1 MAKLGSTHKKVH
13 ISPNFDKGTAI
24 RTHDPIME
32 ELEPPTVI
40 MAALSALSPLHL
52 SDLSHSI
59 FSDIHHRRRRLTFI
73 LSSPTLFS
81 LTLRHLN
88 SLSLSHKSLL
98 IARFLLSAL
107 RRLCHPFQP
116 PAKSLPQ
123 HPSTAA
129 ITPRD
134 LDAAVLL
141 LLLCEV
147 RQHNPA
153 ALETPLPKWRAALCR
168 IYSDSIL
175 SISGIISG
183 GGAVMVPYVETVAR
197 CWKFVGF
204 VGSCGG
210 KGKREVAASPVA
222 VVELPS
228 VAAAAAVECVICKEE
243 MGEGRDACQLPC
255 EHLFHWLCIL
265 PWLRKRNTCPCCR
278 FQLPTDDVFAEIQRL
293 WEILLKLGSTI
304 TTSDGD

>member
-1 MAKLGSTHKKVH
+1 
-13 ISPNFDKGTAI
+13 
-24 RTHDPIME
+24 ME
-32 ELEPPTVI
+32 ELKPSTVI
-40 MAALSALSPLHL
+40 MAALSTLSPPHL

-59 FSDIHHRRRRLTFI
+59 FSDVHTSRRRLTFI

-81 LTLRHLN
+81 FTLRHLN

-98 IARFLLSAL
+98 VARFLLSAL
-107 RRLCHPFQP
+107 RRLSRPFQTP
-116 PAKSLPQ
+116 SKSFPH

-129 ITPRD
+129 VTPRD

-141 LLLCEV
+141 LLLCDV

-153 ALETPLPKWRAALCR
+153 ALETPITQWRSTLCR
-168 IYSDSIL
+168 IYSDSL
-175 SISGIISG
+175 LTISGIATGGSG
-183 GGAVMVPYVETVAR
+183 AIIPYIETVGR

-204 VGSCGG
+204 VVSRNGG
-210 KGKREVAASPVA
+210 KARREVAASPVA

-228 VAAAAAVECVICKEE
+228 VAVGGCMAVECVICKEE
-243 MGEGRDACQLPC
+243 MNEGRDACQLPC

-278 FQLPTDDVFAEIQRL
+278 FQLPTDDIFGEIQRL
-293 WEILLKLGSTI
+293 WDILVKVGSS
-304 TTSDGD
+304 SDGD

>member
-1 MAKLGSTHKKVH
+1 
-13 ISPNFDKGTAI
+13 
-24 RTHDPIME
+24 ME
-32 ELEPPTVI
+32 ELEPPSVI
-40 MAALSALSPLHL
+40 TAALATLSPPRLA
-52 SDLSHSI
+52 DLSHSI
-59 FSDIHHRRRRLTFI
+59 FSEIHQHRRRLTFI

-98 IARFLLSAL
+98 LARFLLSAL
-107 RRLCHPFQP
+107 RRLSRPFQSP
-116 PAKSLPQ
+116 SKLLPY

-129 ITPRD
+129 ISPQD

-153 ALETPLPKWRAALCR
+153 ALRTPITKWRATLCK
-168 IYSDSIL
+168 IYSDSL
-175 SISGIISG
+175 LTVSGLATGG
-183 GGAVMVPYVETVAR
+183 GGALIPYIDTVVR

-210 KGKREVAASPVA
+210 KVRREVAASPMA

-228 VAAAAAVECVICKEE
+228 VAVGGGGAAVECVICKEE
-243 MGEGRDACQLPC
+243 MGEGRDACKLPC
-255 EHLFHWLCIL
+255 DHLFHWLCIL

-278 FQLPTDDVFAEIQRL
+278 FQLPTDDVLGEIQRL
-293 WEILLKLGSTI
+293 WEILFKVGSTMC
-304 TTSDGD
+304 TSDGD